1 MIITIKG
8 KVFTG
13 LSEGRRF
20 TELPWVRRQVKEQ
33 LGFDPHPG
41 TLNLSLSSDTEI
53 SILLSRFEGLE
64 ILPEKGYFPGR
75 LYKASIM
82 RRRVPT
88 AVIRPEVPGYPEDV
102 VEIVAPVCLR
112 EEFHLRDGDEVEVEI
127 WLE

>member
-1 MIITIKG
+1 MIVTIKG

-20 TELPWVRRQVKEQ
+20 TELPWVRRQVKEE
-33 LGFDPHPG
+33 LGFEPLPG

-53 SILLSRFEGLE
+53 SILLSRFEGRE
-64 ILPEKGYFPGR
+64 ILPEKGYFSGR
-75 LYKASIM
+75 LYRASIM
-82 RRRVPT
+82 GKVLG
-88 AVIRPEVPGYPEDV
+88 AVVRPDVPGYPEDV

>member
-13 LSEGRRF
+13 LSEGRKF

-33 LGFDPHPG
+33 LGFEPHPG

-53 SILLSRFEGLE
+53 GILLSRFEGRE
-64 ILPEKGYFPGR
+64 ILPEKDYFAGR
-75 LYKASIM
+75 LYRASIM
-82 RRRVPT
+82 GRVSG
-88 AVIRPEVPGYPEDV
+88 AVIRPDVPGYREDV

-112 EEFHLRDGDEVEVEI
+112 EELHLRDGDEVEVKI

>member
-13 LSEGRRF
+13 LSEGRKF

-33 LGFDPHPG
+33 LGFEPHPG

-53 SILLSRFEGLE
+53 GILLSRFEGQE
-64 ILPEKGYFPGR
+64 ILPEKGYFAGR
-75 LYKASIM
+75 LYRASIM
-82 RRRVPT
+82 GRVSG
-88 AVIRPEVPGYPEDV
+88 AVIRPDVPGYREDV

-112 EEFHLRDGDEVEVEI
+112 EELHLRDGDEVEVKI

>member
-33 LGFDPHPG
+33 LGFEPHPG
-41 TLNLSLSSDTEI
+41 TLNLSLSSDTEMG
-53 SILLSRFEGLE
+53 ILLSRFEGRE
-64 ILPEKGYFPGR
+64 ILPEKGYSSGR
-75 LYKASIM
+75 LYRASIM
-82 RRRVPT
+82 RRVLG
-88 AVIRPEVPGYPEDV
+88 AVVRPEVPGYPEDV

-112 EEFHLRDGDEVEVEI
+112 EELHLRDGDEVEVEI